1 MKILLGLLLGLILS
15 IIGALLTAFIVGESK
30 RLKDEDNRSGNLHR
44 FINFVFI
51 LLCVLI
57 MIVLGLSIWW
67 SYWFLIIILIISFIY
82 FICSLPDSDGLKNRI
97 ISKEKYEEARRD
109 RLSLLNNK
117 SDQPIR
123 RIGKNKILETL
134 LVIFVIGFVIFKM
147 FQTTDEIGY
156 LGAGKVG
163 RQVLIQTLD
172 HFMEPK
178 ARVTSEFYDRPF
190 ILRLILGEPLR
201 TTIRFDFQDEK
212 AKITTLEM
220 LINYLNLP
228 HETITQFFDESK
240 EEKIILQDKF
250 ELGVDDFKKSLIDKN
265 VKTIEDFFA
274 GYGFYKYEVYI
285 FGQPK
290 FSIDLRNVKNV
301 GHVGT

>member
-30 RLKDEDNRSGNLHR
+30 RLKDEDNRSDKLHR

-57 MIVLGLSIWW
+57 MTVLGLSIWW
-67 SYWFLIIILIISFIY
+67 SFWFLIIILIISLIY
-82 FICSLPDSDGLKNRI
+82 FICSLPDSDGLKNRFI
-97 ISKEKYEEARRD
+97 TKEKYEEARN
-109 RLSLLNNK
+109 RLRLLNNK

-123 RIGKNKILETL
+123 RIDVKKILESL
-134 LVIFVIGFVIFKM
+134 LVILVIGFVIFKM

-172 HFMEPK
+172 HFVQPK

-201 TTIRFDFQDEK
+201 TTIRFDFQEEK
-212 AKITTLEM
+212 AKITTLKM
-220 LINYLNLP
+220 LNNYLNLP
-228 HETITQFFDESK
+228 HETITQLFVESK
-240 EEKIILQDKF
+240 EDKIILQDKF

-290 FSIDLRNVKNV
+290 FSIDLKNVKNV